1 VLAIGL
7 ADCMADFNY
16 EMVLAALPLF
26 LTSSLG
32 APAYAVGLVEG
43 VADGSSAVVRV
54 WSGWFSDRVPW
65 RKRLAV
71 AGYSTTVVGLATI
84 GLIAAWPLVVLAR
97 GVAWIGRGL
106 RQPIR
111 SSMLAGSVSRRDFG
125 KAFGFHEAM
134 DTLGALLGPAVAFAL
149 LATGHG
155 FGTVFWVA
163 VLPGLLTVAFFAVL
177 TRDPRA
183 AAPAT
188 APGGLGT
195 LPPSFWRLLVPVG
208 LFGLGNFAPA
218 FFTLRAAQML
228 QPELSQP
235 VALSAAVLFYLG
247 HQGVGALASFPGGW
261 LADRVGRVP
270 VLAFAYLSFAAAC
283 AVAALGHG
291 PLAVALLALPVGLQA
306 PLVVATENSLAAAL
320 VPERLGGTA
329 FGVLAGV
336 NGVGDL
342 VSSVA
347 AGALW
352 TATGAASALAAAALI
367 AVAAAVLLLVTGPRL
382 SLAAADASD

>member
-97 GVAWIGRGL
+97 GLAWIGRGL

-163 VLPGLLTVAFFAVL
+163 VLPGLLTVAFFGIL

-183 AAPAT
+183 GAPAT

-208 LFGLGNFAPA
+208 LFGLSNFAPA

-235 VALSAAVLFYLG
+235 VALSAAVLFYLA

-270 VLAFAYLSFAAAC
+270 VLAFAYFSFAVAC
-283 AVAALGHG
+283 VVAALGHG

-382 SLAAADASD
+382 SLAAVDASD